1 MKRSTIYIT
10 VAVFLFL
17 GVFFAITPRLAF
29 NRLQS
34 AFEQKDTQKL
44 EGMIDG
50 AVLQFNVRKRI
61 RERLYD
67 RLLEQNGARL
77 RDIDTSILET
87 RASLFAEAMVQER
100 LASSDIVFLL
110 MDPMLEDSSLVS
122 RLNTEQ
128 AYEILGRSTYWAQT
142 RRQGSS
148 KYVISLPLP
157 PFEQPDRIIELW
169 MIRYGM
175 IWKITD
181 VKAIDV
187 SSSEN

>member
-1 MKRSTIYIT
+1 MKRSTIYI
-10 VAVFLFL
+10 AAGIFLFL
-17 GVFFAITPRLAF
+17 GGFFAITPWLAF
-29 NRLQS
+29 NRLQTS
-34 AFEQKDTQKL
+34 FEQKDTQKL

-67 RLLEQNGARL
+67 RLLAQNGARL

-100 LASSDIVFLL
+100 LASADIVFLL
-110 MDPMLEDSSLVS
+110 MDPMLEDSTLVQ
-122 RLNTEQ
+122 RINTDQ
-128 AYEILGRSTYWAQT
+128 AYEILEKSTYWAER

-148 KYVISLPLP
+148 KYVVSLPLP

-187 SSSEN
+187 SSTEN